1 MGLGAAAAITAGV
14 GLVGSVAGSYMQGQA
29 TKSAQSSANAAQA
42 AAEER
47 ARADLAPYNTAG
59 QTGLAA
65 STDLLGLN
73 GPDAAT
79 AAMNNFH
86 TSPGYQFALDQGLR
100 AVDAGAAAKGFARSG
115 AALKAEQTFGTG
127 LADQEFTNYYNRLF
141 SLANLGENA
150 AAKTGANAVTTGAGI
165 AGTDVSSG
173 AQDVSI
179 YGNAAKGIG
188 NTVDNYMNNRLY
200 QDRYGLGGG
209 SDPSWASLNRTNPTN
224 APNTWSSQPDSYY
237 LPGGG
242 GYQI

>member
-1 MGLGAAAAITAGV
+1 MPWAIAAAGVTAA
-14 GLVGSVAGSYMQGQA
+14 GSLAGSYMQGQA

-59 QTGLAA
+59 QTALPATQDAA
-65 STDLLGLN
+65 GLN
-73 GPDAAT
+73 GQPGYDAAMT
-79 AAMNNFH
+79 AFH
-86 TSPGYQFALDQGLR
+86 TSPDYQFQLSEGLR
-100 AVDAGAAAKGFARSG
+100 ALDHGAAAKGILNSG
-115 AALKAEQTFGTG
+115 DTLKAEQRYGTG
-127 LADQEFTNYYNRLF
+127 LADKSFTDYYNRLF
-141 SLANLGENA
+141 SLSNLGENA
-150 AAKTGANAVTTGAGI
+150 AAKTGANAVTTGQGI

-173 AQDVSI
+173 AQEASI

-188 NTVDNYMNNRLY
+188 TATNTLFNNPGF
-200 QDRYGLGGG
+200 QSWAGG
-209 SDPSWASLNRTNPTN
+209 SDPSWASLNRTNPTV

>member
-1 MGLGAAAAITAGV
+1 MGLAGAAAITGV
-14 GLVGSVAGSYMQGQA
+14 ATVGGSLLQSQA
-29 TKSAQSSANAAQA
+29 TKNAQSSANAAQT

-47 ARADLAPYNTAG
+47 ARADLAPYNTQGQAG
-59 QTGLAA
+59 LTT

-79 AAMNNFH
+79 AAMANFR
-86 TSPGYQFALDQGLR
+86 TSPGYQFSLDQGLR
-100 AVDAGAAAKGFARSG
+100 AIDHGAASKGILNSSDT
-115 AALKAEQTFGTG
+115 LHQEQTFGTG
-127 LADQEFTNYYNRLF
+127 LADKAFGDYYNRLF

-150 AAKTGANAVTTGAGI
+150 AAKTGANAVTTGQGI

-188 NTVDNYMNNRLY
+188 NSVNNYMNNSLYGGGGNNRLFGY
-200 QDRYGLGGG
+200 G
-209 SDPSWASLNRTNPTN
+209 SDPSWASLNRTNPTV
-224 APNTWSSQPDSYY
+224 APNTWSQPDSYY

>member
-14 GLVGSVAGSYMQGQA
+14 GLVGGIGSSLIQSNT

-47 ARADLAPYNTAG
+47 ARQDLAPWTTAG
-59 QTGLAA
+59 GAA
-65 STDLLGLN
+65 IPAVQDAAGLN
-73 GPDAAT
+73 GQPGYDAAM
-79 AAMNNFH
+79 AGFH
-86 TSPGYQFALDQGLR
+86 TSPGYQFALDEGVR
-100 AVDAGAAAKGFARSG
+100 AVDAGAAAKGFGRSG
-115 AALKAEQTFGTG
+115 AVLKAEQTFGTG

-141 SLANLGENA
+141 KLSELGENA
-150 AAKTGANAVTTGAGI
+150 AAKTGSNAVTTGQGI

-173 AQDVSI
+173 AQESSI
-179 YGNAAKGIG
+179 YGNVGKGIG
-188 NTVDNYMNNRLY
+188 TTANTLFNNPGF
-200 QDRYGLGGG
+200 QSWAGG
-209 SDPSWASLNRTNPTN
+209 SDPSWGSLNKTNPTV